1 MKNGAL
7 SRIVLP
13 IVLPIA
19 VLLTM
24 AAFIGTVAV
33 SLLYNT
39 HIGSLALAA
48 VAAAGILFTVS
59 LASSQDRLTAPK
71 KSVVLLAAALPLL
84 VGGGIGLGLIG
95 DVDDADRMINIQPL
109 LVVPADAPVIVAVNS
124 VDFCLDENG
133 TCVAVDEWEVVP
145 SSDTDDLIFV
155 FDNREV
161 GVPHNVVITDL
172 AEGAESPSAGS
183 TTFASSTLIEG
194 PQVNAYVSRELTWSD
209 LPDEWYFFCAVHP
222 SMTGVG
228 RVVTANG

>member
-13 IVLPIA
+13 IVLPIV

-24 AAFIGTVAV
+24 AAFIGTIAV

-39 HIGSLALAA
+39 HTGSLALAA

-71 KSVVLLAAALPLL
+71 RSVVLLAAALPLI

-95 DVDDADRMINIQPL
+95 DVDDSDRMINVQPL
-109 LVVPADAPVIVAVNS
+109 LVVPDDAPIIAAVNS
-124 VDFCLDENG
+124 VEFCLDEG
-133 TCVAVDEWEVVP
+133 DQCVAIDEWEVVP
-145 SSDTDDLIFV
+145 SAETDDLIFV

-172 AEGAESPSAGS
+172 AEDADRPSLGG

-194 PQVNAYVSRELTWSD
+194 PQIDAYVSRELTWSD

-222 SMTGVG
+222 NMNGIG
-228 RVVTANG
+228 RVVDANG